1 MRRATSSPSS
11 ASGTASPSPRSW
23 GAKMRAPPFR
33 PPWWPESEPWP
44 PENSQWRGRGQ
55 WGAGGPWSYGA
66 PWRRHRGRFMWR
78 FGCFFGLAIAF
89 VTAAIALGVWL
100 VAVAL
105 GLNAVSHPI
114 RLFAVGALAVGFIAA
129 LFVGRAFRRFASPVG
144 ELVEA
149 AGRIE
154 EGDYGARVRE
164 RGPREV
170 RTLVRAFNA
179 MSARLEATDHERRTF
194 VADVSHELRTP
205 LSVIRGQVEAIAEGV
220 YPADE
225 EHLAPIQEAT
235 VALEQLVDDL
245 RTLALTESGSLTLAR
260 ESVDLAVLA
269 NESAA
274 SFRATADAAGVSLQV
289 EASPDPPTVSADPAR
304 IRGVLGNLL
313 ANALRHTPAGGTVT
327 LAVRRSEALAP
338 GGSAGQ
344 VDVAVTDTGSGI
356 SAELLPHVFDRFV
369 KGEGSSGSG
378 LGLAIARDLVAAHGG
393 AIEAQSVPGGG
404 TTIRFWLPVG

>member
-1 MRRATSSPSS
+1 
-11 ASGTASPSPRSW
+11 
-23 GAKMRAPPFR
+23 MRAPPFR
-33 PPWWPESEPWP
+33 PPWWPEGEPWP
-44 PENSQWRGRGQ
+44 PSGSGQ
-55 WGAGGPWSYGA
+55 WSGGGPWGYGG

-89 VTAAIALGVWL
+89 VTASVALGVWL
-100 VAVAL
+100 VTVAL
-105 GLNAVSHPI
+105 GLNAVSDPV
-114 RLFAVGALAVGFIAA
+114 RLFAVAALVVGFLAA
-129 LFVGRAFRRFASPVG
+129 LVAGRAFRRFASPVG

-154 EGDYGARVRE
+154 QGDYGGRVRE

-170 RTLVRAFNA
+170 RSLARAFNA

-205 LSVIRGQVEAIAEGV
+205 LSVIRGQIEAIAEGV

-235 VALEQLVDDL
+235 RALEQLVDDL
-245 RTLALTESGSLTLAR
+245 RTLALAESGSLTLAR
-260 ESVDLAVLA
+260 EPVDLVVLA
-269 NESAA
+269 HESVAA
-274 SFRATADAAGVSLQV
+274 FRATADAGDVTLRV
-289 EASPDPPTVSADPAR
+289 EATPDLPTVSADPAR

-327 LAVRRSEALAP
+327 LSVRRGHATAPEAP
-338 GGSAGQ
+338 GER
-344 VDVAVTDTGSGI
+344 VEVAVTDTGSGI
-356 SAELLPHVFDRFV
+356 PAELLPRVFDRFV

-378 LGLAIARDLVAAHGG
+378 LGLAIARDIVAAHGG
-393 AIEAQSVPGGG
+393 TIEAQSVPGGG
-404 TTIRFWLPVG
+404 TAIRFWLPVGV

>member
-1 MRRATSSPSS
+1 M
-11 ASGTASPSPRSW
+11 
-23 GAKMRAPPFR
+23 
-33 PPWWPESEPWP
+33 
-44 PENSQWRGRGQ
+44 
-55 WGAGGPWSYGA
+55 
-66 PWRRHRGRFMWR
+66 HRGRFMWR

-89 VTAAIALGVWL
+89 VTAAVALGVWL

-114 RLFAVGALAVGFIAA
+114 RLFAVAALAVGFVAA
-129 LFVGRAFRRFASPVG
+129 LFAGRAFRRFASPVA

-170 RTLVRAFNA
+170 RSLARAFNA

-205 LSVIRGQVEAIAEGV
+205 LSVIRGQIEAIAEGV

-235 VALEQLVDDL
+235 RALEQLVDDL
-245 RTLALTESGSLTLAR
+245 RTLALAESGSLTLAR
-260 ESVDLAVLA
+260 EPVDLAVLA

-274 SFRATADAAGVSLQV
+274 AFRVTADAGEVTLRV
-289 EASPDPPTVSADPAR
+289 EAAPDLPPVSADPAR

-313 ANALRHTPAGGTVT
+313 ANALRHTPAGGMVT
-327 LAVRRSEALAP
+327 LAVRRSEAGPPGAP
-338 GGSAGQ
+338 GTR
-344 VDVAVTDTGSGI
+344 VEVAVTDTGSGI
-356 SAELLPHVFDRFV
+356 SAELLPRVFDRFV

-378 LGLAIARDLVAAHGG
+378 LGLAIARDIVAAHGG
-393 AIEAQSVPGGG
+393 TIEAQSDPGGG
-404 TTIRFWLPVG
+404 TTIRFWLPVGD